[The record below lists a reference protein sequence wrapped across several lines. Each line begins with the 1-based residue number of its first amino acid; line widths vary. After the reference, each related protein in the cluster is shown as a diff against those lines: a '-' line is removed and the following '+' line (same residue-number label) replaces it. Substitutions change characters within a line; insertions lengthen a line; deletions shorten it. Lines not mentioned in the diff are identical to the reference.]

1 MRRHVSN
8 QSDLLTKPIIYDNF
22 SASNQQ
28 SSEYNRNELATRGT
42 NNFSGMINERG
53 NFYDNS
59 NSNINH
65 ENNF

>member
-42 NNFSGMINERG
+42 NNFSGMINDRG